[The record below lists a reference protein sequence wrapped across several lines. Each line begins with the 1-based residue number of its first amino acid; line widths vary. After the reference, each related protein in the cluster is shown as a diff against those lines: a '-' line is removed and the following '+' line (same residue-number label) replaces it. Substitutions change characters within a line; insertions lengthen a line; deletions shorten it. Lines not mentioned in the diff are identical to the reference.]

1 VDGAGRKAARVR
13 REAVGFARD
22 ARRAARRHRKRI
34 GEAREVIDAAA
45 AEVELAAQGDDAERL
60 SGALQRLDG
69 LWDQHLAF
77 TRGNLLRRFAVP
89 LAVAAAAALSVRACV
104 VEPLEI
110 TTGAMVPTL
119 FAGDRVLVW
128 KPAYGWRL
136 PFVGW
141 RPFGGELPRRGDVVV
156 LSPRKGAG
164 RDWVKRVVGLPGDVV
179 ELREQVLYV
188 NGVPQPREAAGELT
202 YEELNEE
209 TGVWWSDTCRVH
221 RERLA
226 LGPLARP
233 ASAMPVD
240 VEAAWGEAAARGMR
254 EHEVLQCRRVRPGVL
269 EGPFEVVRP
278 GHVFVLGDNRDR
290 SADSRDG
297 GGWQVP
303 FARIKGR
310 AVAVAWNWGRGGAGF
325 GGARGARFDR
335 LFKVVE

>member
-1 VDGAGRKAARVR
+1 VDLAGRRAARVR

-22 ARRAARRHRKRI
+22 ARRAAKRHARRI
-34 GEAREVIDAAA
+34 GDARAAIDTAA
-45 AEVELAAQGDDAERL
+45 AEVELAAHGEDPERL

-77 TRGNLLRRFAVP
+77 TRGGRLRRVAIS
-89 LAVAAAAALSVRACV
+89 LAIAAVAALGLRACV

-110 TTGAMVPTL
+110 TSGSMVPTL
-119 FAGDRVLVW
+119 FTGDRVLVW
-128 KPAYGWRL
+128 KPAYGLRV
-136 PFVGW
+136 PFVGL
-141 RPFGGELPRRGDVVV
+141 RPFGGALPRRGDVIV
-156 LSPRKGAG
+156 LSPRRGGG

-179 ELREQVLYV
+179 EIREQVLFV
-188 NGVPQPREAAGELT
+188 NGVPQPREPGGDLA

-209 TGVWWSDTCRVH
+209 TGVWWTDTCRLL
-221 RERLA
+221 REQLA
-226 LGPLARP
+226 VGPLLRP

-240 VEAAWGEAAARGMR
+240 AEASWKAAAGPGTR
-254 EHEVLQCRRVRPGVL
+254 EHGVLQCRRVRAGVQ

-290 SADSRDG
+290 SADSREA

-303 FARIKGR
+303 FARVKGR
-310 AVAVAWNWGRGGAGF
+310 AIAVAWNLGRGD
-325 GGARGARFDR
+325 GGVRSARFDR

>member
-1 VDGAGRKAARVR
+1 MDRAERKAAGVR

-22 ARRAARRHRKRI
+22 ARRAAKRHRKRI
-34 GEAREVIDAAA
+34 GEARELVDAAA
-45 AEVELAAQGDDAERL
+45 AEVELAAHGEDVERL

-69 LWDQHLAF
+69 LWDQHLGF
-77 TRGNLLRRFAVP
+77 TRASFLRRFAVP
-89 LAVAAAAALSVRACV
+89 LAIAALAALAVRACV
-104 VEPLEI
+104 VEPLAI
-110 TTGAMVPTL
+110 TTGSMVPTL

-128 KPAYGWRL
+128 KPAYGLRI
-136 PFVGW
+136 PFAGW
-141 RPFGGELPRRGDVVV
+141 RPLGGELPRRGDVIV
-156 LSPRKGAG
+156 LGARRG
-164 RDWVKRVVGLPGDVV
+164 GQDRVKRVVGLPGDVV
-179 ELREQVLYV
+179 ELREQILFI
-188 NGVPQPREAAGELT
+188 NGVPQPREAAGDLA

-209 TGVWWSDTCRVH
+209 TGVWWTDTCRLH
-221 RERLA
+221 REQLA
-226 LGPLARP
+226 LGPLPRP

-240 VEAAWGEAAARGMR
+240 VEASWREASAGGTRDHG
-254 EHEVLQCRRVRPGVL
+254 VLQCRRVRAGVQ

-290 SADSRDG
+290 ASDSRES

-310 AVAVAWNWGRGGAGF
+310 AVAVAWNWGRGGGGF